1 MIGIYNTISI
11 AGHEFKRPNDF
22 SIQRE
27 DIYAGEYTTCTGAV
41 KADRVG
47 WKYSD
52 ITLTFDE
59 LTPDELAFLTG
70 ISGAVAFVFTD
81 SDGTHTE
88 QVIRSGFM
96 NTPTRLTLPNG
107 KAIWK
112 DVEIGLRFIDAHND

>member
-1 MIGIYNTISI
+1 MIGIYNTITI
-11 AGHEFKRPNDF
+11 AGHEFKRPSAF
-22 SIQRE
+22 AIQRE
-27 DIYAGEYTTCTGAV
+27 DIYAGEYTTCVGSI

-70 ISGAVAFVFTD
+70 ITGAVEFTFTD
-81 SDGTHTE
+81 SDGSHTE
-88 QVIRSGFM
+88 NVIRAGFV
-96 NTPTRLTLPNG
+96 NTPTRATLPDG

-112 DVEIGLRFIDAHND
+112 NVDISLRFIDAHND